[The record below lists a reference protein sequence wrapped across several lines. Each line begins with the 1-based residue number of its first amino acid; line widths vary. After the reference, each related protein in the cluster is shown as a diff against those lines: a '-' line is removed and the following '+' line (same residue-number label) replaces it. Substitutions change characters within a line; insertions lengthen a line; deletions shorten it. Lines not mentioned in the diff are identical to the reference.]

1 MNIYIYIVVTY
12 IQVMTSAWSTS
23 EPGPIAISIP
33 EGALSSEKMKEYNLA
48 NAGRSLVLS
57 SETASHFMSG
67 ESLLV
72 IYEQLYSAAFAQQRA
87 KWLSDTPPHIL
98 T

>member
-1 MNIYIYIVVTY
+1 
-12 IQVMTSAWSTS
+12 
-23 EPGPIAISIP
+23 
-33 EGALSSEKMKEYNLA
+33 MKEYNLA

-87 KWLSDTPPHIL
+87 K
-98 T
+98 